1 MKMKGKSHPKKR
13 GKNPKSKPLH
23 PVGNIS
29 WTKTSRT
36 YLNSGVLKWFNA
48 LTGMSNENVHIT
60 LNGFTYGYGL
70 TGFTGIVANIISY
83 VWKMYD
89 GAGKKKTNF
98 NLA

>member
-1 MKMKGKSHPKKR
+1 
-13 GKNPKSKPLH
+13 
-23 PVGNIS
+23 
-29 WTKTSRT
+29 
-36 YLNSGVLKWFNA
+36 
-48 LTGMSNENVHIT
+48 MSNENVHIT
-60 LNGFTYGYGL
+60 LNGFTYGYGF

>member
-1 MKMKGKSHPKKR
+1 
-13 GKNPKSKPLH
+13 
-23 PVGNIS
+23 
-29 WTKTSRT
+29 
-36 YLNSGVLKWFNA
+36 
-48 LTGMSNENVHIT
+48 MSNENVHIT